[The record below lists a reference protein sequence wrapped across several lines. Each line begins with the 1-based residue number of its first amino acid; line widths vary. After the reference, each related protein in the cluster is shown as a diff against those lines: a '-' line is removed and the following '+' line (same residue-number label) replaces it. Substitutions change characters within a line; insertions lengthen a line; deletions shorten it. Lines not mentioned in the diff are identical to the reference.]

1 MFIQYY
7 HYGFTNN
14 RLFFYFYD
22 YLLLDKGIVLFPFDY
37 EKYIC
42 QCRDLAFDFD
52 DYTPGVRAYSFD
64 SLMEILSDWN
74 YGNSLTTE
82 QNRIKKYFGEIF
94 RCKIHVRY

>member
-1 MFIQYY
+1 
-7 HYGFTNN
+7 
-14 RLFFYFYD
+14 

-82 QNRIKKYFGEIF
+82 QNRIKKIF
-94 RCKIHVRY
+94 WGDIPMQNSCKVLTRYIINNGSSNNVDL